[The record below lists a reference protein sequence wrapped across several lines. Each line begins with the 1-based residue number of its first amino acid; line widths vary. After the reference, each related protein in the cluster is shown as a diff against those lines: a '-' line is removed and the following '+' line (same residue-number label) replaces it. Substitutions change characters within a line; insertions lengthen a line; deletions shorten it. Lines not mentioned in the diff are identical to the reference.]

1 MKEKNFRFML
11 DVPIKYF
18 ILFLTSMK
26 VIFFSKLIVIYR
38 SLDRRFNDGRMPS
51 LILRISALTLIY

>member
-1 MKEKNFRFML
+1 MKEKNFRFIL

-26 VIFFSKLIVIYR
+26 VIFFSKLIGIYR
-38 SLDRRFNDGRMPS
+38 SLDRRFNDGLMPS
-51 LILRISALTLIY
+51 LILRISA